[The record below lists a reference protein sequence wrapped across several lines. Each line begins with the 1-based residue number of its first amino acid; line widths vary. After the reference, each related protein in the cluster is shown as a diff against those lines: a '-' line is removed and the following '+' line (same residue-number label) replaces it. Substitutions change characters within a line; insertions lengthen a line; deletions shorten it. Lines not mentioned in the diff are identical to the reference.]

1 MDKNNSKNFMHKIH
15 SLVSTQNDEIYTF
28 GNNMYC
34 KLGVG
39 NLNKYFTIGVKPV
52 ENEPILVKIYH
63 THNIFHVQILIVY
76 LF

>member
-34 KLGVG
+34 KLGVSD
-39 NLNKYFTIGVKPV
+39 LN
-52 ENEPILVKIYH
+52 NIL
-63 THNIFHVQILIVY
+63 Q
-76 LF
+76 

>member
-52 ENEPILVKIYH
+52 ENELILVK
-63 THNIFHVQILIVY
+63 NISYIQYI
-76 LF
+76 